1 MEWKKNLYVVW
12 LSQLFSLMSFGFGLP
27 FLPFYLETLGVSD
40 PDTLKLYVGFLSI
53 GPGLTMAL
61 MAPVWGRLA
70 DIYGRKMMILRAMGA
85 GSIIL
90 LIMGLIRSPMGLL
103 VLRTLQGAF
112 TGTVTA
118 ANTFVAANTPKDK
131 LSYAIGF
138 LASAS
143 FLGYSIGPALG
154 GFTGDL
160 LGFRASFFIGASLM
174 VIGFLLTF
182 FLLKEDPSTYGRSEG
197 PKVKMGIVYFLK
209 IVGIL
214 LFMIMIQRFV
224 RSIFTPYMPLYVQ
237 DLRGPENAS
246 TWTGIVNM
254 CIGIATALAGITLTR
269 LGDTKDKNVIIT
281 GLLIIGSVIS
291 FGLLK
296 ANTFTSFLILYT
308 LMAFFLGGVEP
319 LMTSLSAERVDPKN
333 RGVLF
338 GYQGMLSSFGFMIA
352 PAVGTYVSIRYSYQ
366 FIFYVIIGTL
376 LINLVFNII
385 DRRTHKH
392 AS

>member
-1 MEWKKNLYVVW
+1 MDWKKNLYIVW

-27 FLPFYLETLGVSD
+27 FLPFYLESLGVSD
-40 PDTLKLYVGFLSI
+40 PDLLKLYVGFLSV
-53 GPGLTMAL
+53 GPGLTMAI
-61 MAPVWGRLA
+61 MAPIWGKLA

-90 LIMGLIRSPMGLL
+90 FLMGIVTTPIMLL
-103 VLRTLQGAF
+103 GLRTLQGAF

-138 LASAS
+138 LASAT

-160 LGFRASFFIGASLM
+160 LGFRVSFFIGACLM
-174 VIGFLLTF
+174 VVGFLLTYF
-182 FLLKEDPSTYGRSEG
+182 FLKEDPSTYGRSVG
-197 PKVKMGIVYFLK
+197 PKVKMGMGYFIK

-214 LFMIMIQRFV
+214 LFMILVQRFV
-224 RSIFTPYMPLYVQ
+224 RSIFTPYLPLYVQ
-237 DLRGPENAS
+237 ELRGPENAS

-254 CIGIATALAGITLTR
+254 CIGIATALAGMTLTR
-269 LGDTKDKNVIIT
+269 LGDRLDKNVVIT
-281 GLLIIGSVIS
+281 GLLILGACTSV
-291 FGLLK
+291 GLLLVD
-296 ANTFTSFLILYT
+296 SFIGFLLIYS

-338 GYQGMLSSFGFMIA
+338 GYSGMLGSFGFMLA
-352 PAVGTYVSIRYSYQ
+352 PLVGTYISIEYSYQ
-366 FIFYVIIGTL
+366 SIFYVILITL
-376 LINLVFNII
+376 VINLIFNLI
-385 DRRTHKH
+385 DRKTHTH
-392 AS
+392 VS